1 MGVTTTMQIKVDTT
15 ADALYIKLR
24 RGKIAK
30 TKDKGDHFV
39 DYDKKGNLL
48 GFEVLNFSKKVP
60 LGERESVSVIDN
72 RRIPLPA

>member
-1 MGVTTTMQIKVDTT
+1 MQIKIDT
-15 ADALYIKLR
+15 AANSLYIKLR

-30 TKDKGDHFV
+30 TQNKGDHLV

-60 LGERESVSVIDN
+60 LGERELVSIVDN
-72 RRIPLPA
+72 KKIPFPA

>member
-1 MGVTTTMQIKVDTT
+1 MQIKIDTN

-24 RGKIAK
+24 KGKISQ

-60 LGERESVSVIDN
+60 IEERRSVSVIDN
-72 RRIPLPA
+72 RRLPLPA

>member
-1 MGVTTTMQIKVDTT
+1 MQLKIDTN

-30 TKDKGDHFV
+30 TKDNGDHLA

-48 GFEVLNFSKKVP
+48 GFEVLNISKVVSKAE
-60 LGERESVSVIDN
+60 ERKTLSEVIVTSHKTE
-72 RRIPLPA
+72 LPA

>member
-1 MGVTTTMQIKVDTT
+1 MQIKIDTT

-30 TKDKGDHFV
+30 TKNKGDHLV

-60 LGERESVSVIDN
+60 IEERESVSVIGN
-72 RRIPLPA
+72 TRLPLPA

>member
-1 MGVTTTMQIKVDTT
+1 MQFKIDTV

-30 TKDKGDHFV
+30 TKDNGDHLA

-48 GFEVLNFSKKVP
+48 GFEVLNVSKVVP
-60 LGERESVSVIDN
+60 AGERKTLSEVIVSTK
-72 RRIPLPA
+72 RTPLSA

>member
-1 MGVTTTMQIKVDTT
+1 MDTT
-15 ADALYIKLR
+15 ADALYIKLKK
-24 RGKIAK
+24 GKISK
-30 TKDKGDHFV
+30 TKNRGDYLV

-60 LGERESVSVIDN
+60 EGERESVSVIGN